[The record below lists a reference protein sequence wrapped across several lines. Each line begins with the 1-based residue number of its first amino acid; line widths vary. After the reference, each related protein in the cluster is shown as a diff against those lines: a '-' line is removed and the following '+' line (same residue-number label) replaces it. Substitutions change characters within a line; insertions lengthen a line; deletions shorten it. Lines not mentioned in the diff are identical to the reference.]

1 MELINRPKDTD
12 FHELL
17 LIIAPQLEAR
27 VGSIYIQDISYH
39 TQDISQLQ
47 GTSKKSLFK
56 TDSIHVAGA
65 NQGGDGKGEEPEHL
79 RGGQVSNHIE
89 SSWGL

>member
-17 LIIAPQLEAR
+17 LIIAPELEAR

-56 TDSIHVAGA
+56 QIQYIWQEQIKEVMAKAKSQNIS
-65 NQGGDGKGEEPEHL
+65 EED
-79 RGGQVSNHIE
+79 RCQII
-89 SSWGL
+89 